1 MSRKRQRR
9 HEESLGPELCTGA
22 TTSEAALL
30 LCLARL
36 RLRREV
42 VRAHVHVV
50 RKRGE
55 RRGAG
60 RSRERD

>member
-9 HEESLGPELCTGA
+9 LEESLGPELCTGA

-42 VRAHVHVV
+42 VRAHVHV

-60 RSRERD
+60 TSRERD